1 MTIVL
6 KTPWKKCGG
15 FRVRTIVR
23 AEALS
28 AIRKAW
34 FRRIVTSSSREDQPD
49 SSPNGS

>member
-1 MTIVL
+1 MQIVL
-6 KTPWKKCGG
+6 KTRWKRCGG

-23 AEALS
+23 S
-28 AIRKAW
+28 DKPGAIRRSW

>member
-6 KTPWKKCGG
+6 KTRWKKCGR
-15 FRVRTIVR
+15 FRVQTTVQ
-23 AEALS
+23 ANGAS
-28 AIRKAW
+28 AIRQAW